1 MSPVGQ
7 RLAEIWRFALTKSV
21 WWFEQWGVE
30 IELGGGRDG
39 CDAVQREL
47 WHLQQS
53 SRDPEVQS
61 WPCLSPVGQILAEIW
76 RFALTKGVW
85 VFGRWGCEVESGVAK
100 MDVRRCGGACGTC
113 RSVAGTPSFNP
124 GDI

>member
-7 RLAEIWRFALTKSV
+7 ILAEIWRFVLTKGV
-21 WWFEQWGVE
+21 WVFGRWGSEV
-30 IELGGGRDG
+30 ELGGGRDG
-39 CDAVQREL
+39 YVAVQREL

-76 RFALTKGVW
+76 RFAPTKGVW
-85 VFGRWGCEVESGVAK
+85 VFGRWGGEVESGVAE
-100 MDVRRCGGACGTC
+100 MDMLRCRGSCGTC
-113 RSVAGTPSFNP
+113 SSLAGTPRFNP
-124 GDI
+124 GHV